1 MVGFRAGFHAMPLL
15 PALPRAPADDLPP
28 AVFGA
33 LCLELRPGTQPDRA
47 GLGQDEAAE
56 LVERIAAD
64 LVRHAPD
71 AARLDLVL
79 AAAHFDP
86 AELLRPGWPM
96 HRRLAELH
104 ARAPRAVDGAPRLI
118 VFGANA
124 DGTLPQPLRAEP
136 ELHGGPLRLLPFALL
151 GDSAAVL
158 QAALQCE
165 RDLLEHGMAHAAT
178 ALAVQARFAA
188 EVEHARYLTLHDLAA
203 MMSLQYEHAGLG
215 PLWPLLE
222 AALLAPGREV
232 WLDAP
237 PEPLLHH
244 LDGTVRIARFDE
256 RAWRRRYAPEETDA
270 GRITRG
276 FGHFEARR
284 RQLGA
289 VLAAH
294 GVDVRDV
301 DCSAAPDP
309 RDVLR
314 RA

>member
-1 MVGFRAGFHAMPLL
+1 MPDL
-15 PALPRAPADDLPP
+15 PVLPRAATDDLPP

-33 LCLELRPGTQPDRA
+33 LCLEMRPGTQPGRA
-47 GLGQDEAAE
+47 GLGQDEAAA

-86 AELLRPGWPM
+86 AELLRPGWPL

-104 ARAPRAVDGAPRLI
+104 ARAPRAPDGAPRLI

-158 QAALQCE
+158 QAGLQCE
-165 RDLLEHGMAHAAT
+165 RDLLEHGMADAAT
-178 ALAVQARFAA
+178 ALAVQERFAA
-188 EVEHARYLTLHDLAA
+188 PIEHARYLTLHDLAA

-222 AALLAPGREV
+222 AALLAPQREV

-237 PEPLLHH
+237 PEPLLRH
-244 LDGTVRIARFDE
+244 DAAAVRIARFDE
-256 RAWRRRYAPEETDA
+256 GAWRRRYAPDEVDGA
-270 GRITRG
+270 RVARG
-276 FGHFEARR
+276 FAHFEARR

-294 GVDVRDV
+294 GVEVRDV
-301 DCSAAPDP
+301 DCTAAEDP
-309 RDVLR
+309 REALR
-314 RA
+314 RG